1 MCSRH
6 VDFYPNGPS
15 IKTFSLKA
23 NIYSPLN
30 EEMLSINDIVL
41 LAILFHQ
48 HTCSS
53 EIMPRKSGEKVVCHL
68 QVEAAMYPFDVLIAN
83 DVHCRTKLTRGE

>member
-48 HTCSS
+48 RTCSS

-68 QVEAAMYPFDVLIAN
+68 QVEAAMYPFNVLIAD